1 MSLILTDVGAQVLLA
16 KAFNTTKDLT
26 LRLFTNDIT
35 PTDAFVQ
42 SDFTEAAGGGYTA
55 IPLSSDA
62 IVSVVGTA
70 PNAIAQAA
78 YTQVSFNFTG
88 ALTTNGSV
96 YGYYVT
102 NTAGQVIFA
111 ERATAPYIPA
121 NNGDALLLTPI
132 FKLSSGTPS

>member
-1 MSLILTDVGAQVLLA
+1 MTRLPLASHRLSLLLRF
-16 KAFNTTKDLT
+16 KATWNIF
-26 LRLFTNDIT
+26 
-35 PTDAFVQ
+35 
-42 SDFTEAAGGGYTA
+42 TA